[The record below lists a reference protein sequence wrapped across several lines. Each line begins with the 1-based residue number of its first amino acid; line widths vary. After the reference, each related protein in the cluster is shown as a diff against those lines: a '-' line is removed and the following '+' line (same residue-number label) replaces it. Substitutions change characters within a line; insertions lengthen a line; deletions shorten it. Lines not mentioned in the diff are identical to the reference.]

1 MPDLPHD
8 LPEPGPDAPLPGPAP
23 EPAIRTRGL
32 SLLDVPPGALEPE
45 GPLAQVA
52 AQLVA
57 APADL
62 AGGSLHAV
70 GASGSISVAPHVSRP
85 VAGLY
90 VAAPTEAALEGW
102 IASIDDALR
111 RSREAAAHGPLHG
124 RTALPLLAGLT
135 LVVAACSILYELLL
149 AQTLSALLG
158 NTVLRYSITIG
169 VFLGALGAGA
179 ILCGRQPARAA
190 ERLVRVELLLS
201 IIGAAS
207 VPALYLFDGM
217 QRIYWVHDT
226 SDSNIGPAAFFVASH
241 ALIAAIGV
249 LSGFEIPLLLQLGER
264 IRRGSTN
271 VVLGVDYL
279 GSLVGSVLF
288 PIVLLRELGLMKTAF
303 VVAWLNALACIIAI
317 AWLRPRRW
325 RLAGFGAAVVLA
337 LLPFAIMRA
346 EAIETHFVRKYYDF
360 GQVDDI
366 GDLLSTREGEADV
379 QRHWSPYQFID
390 VVRDGDDTQWF
401 TDLLSRRRKNAPS
414 APRDLWLY
422 LNGDF
427 QMFSGAEEFYHE
439 WFVHAP
445 VQGAG
450 RAPRSA
456 LVLGGGDGLVV
467 RELVDYPQLRRLV
480 HVELDPEMLELL
492 HGDPALRAIAEDPH
506 DDPRVE
512 LVNGDAFTW
521 LRRHDERFDAIF
533 IDMPYPMDYGHATVY
548 SREFYMLV
556 RRHLRPGGFVAMDAP
571 DGDCAAEGSLW
582 PIYSSTLRAAGF
594 ATVRGVVSRVP
605 VDDPRI
611 LRRVTA
617 AQSYTYVRDGKQV
630 TLEGDR
636 AQDAVGRQMHDAW
649 LEFPEHFFMLA
660 APEPWS
666 PSLQWTEFGVEYD
679 ALRPHLLDEAFDVAC
694 EPVEDP
700 RQVNSIFRPTL
711 PELELLAVRTP

>member
-467 RELVDYPQLRRLV
+467 RVWSTTRSFGGSCTWSSTPRCSSCCMVIRPCGRSQRI
-480 HVELDPEMLELL
+480 PTTT
-492 HGDPALRAIAEDPH
+492 HGSSWS
-506 DDPRVE
+506 
-512 LVNGDAFTW
+512 T
-521 LRRHDERFDAIF
+521 
-533 IDMPYPMDYGHATVY
+533 ATR
-548 SREFYMLV
+548 SR
-556 RRHLRPGGFVAMDAP
+556 G
-571 DGDCAAEGSLW
+571 CAATTSASTRS
-582 PIYSSTLRAAGF
+582 SSTCRIPWTTGMPPSTAASSTCWCVGICAPVASWRWTLPMETVRPRAACGRSTR
-594 ATVRGVVSRVP
+594 ARCARPAS
-605 VDDPRI
+605 PRC
-611 LRRVTA
+611 
-617 AQSYTYVRDGKQV
+617 
-630 TLEGDR
+630 
-636 AQDAVGRQMHDAW
+636 VG
-649 LEFPEHFFMLA
+649 
-660 APEPWS
+660 S
-666 PSLQWTEFGVEYD
+666 
-679 ALRPHLLDEAFDVAC
+679 
-694 EPVEDP
+694 
-700 RQVNSIFRPTL
+700 
-711 PELELLAVRTP
+711 